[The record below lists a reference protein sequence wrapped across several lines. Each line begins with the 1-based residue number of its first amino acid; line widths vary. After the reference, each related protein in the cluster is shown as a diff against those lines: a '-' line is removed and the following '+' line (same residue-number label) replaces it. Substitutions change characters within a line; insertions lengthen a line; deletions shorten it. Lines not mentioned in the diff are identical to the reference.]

1 LPQYRLRDV
10 NHGGATIAP
19 MQAIDLCGAF
29 ATHLDWMGVAL
40 APVGRRVVAA
50 DTVLE
55 PPVTLG
61 DLDIWEAPA
70 RIGAFTYFAPGGRF
84 ANAEIGRY
92 CSIGPGLQ
100 VGMTR
105 HPLGALTTSPIGYV
119 PDFLNFERHC
129 ALEQEG
135 WRRALPL
142 HGYDLRPRT
151 RIGNDVWIGASAYLK
166 DGITVGDGAVIG
178 AHAVV
183 TRDVPP
189 YAIVGGNPA
198 RVIRMRFADQA
209 IERLLAA
216 RWWRYNLLDVPGLDL
231 SDPLA
236 ALDRIEALSA
246 ADVLRPYD
254 PAPIDLLAEHG
265 RFQAIRARLPRKAA

>member
-1 LPQYRLRDV
+1 
-10 NHGGATIAP
+10 
-19 MQAIDLCGAF
+19 MQAVDLCGAF
-29 ATHLDWMGVAL
+29 ATHLNWMGIAL
-40 APVGRRVVAA
+40 APVGPRVVAA

-61 DLDIWEAPA
+61 DLDLWEAPA
-70 RIGAFTYFAPGGRF
+70 RVGAFTYFAPGGRF
-84 ANAEIGRY
+84 ANAQIGRY

-129 ALEQEG
+129 ALARDG

-189 YAIVGGNPA
+189 YAVVGGNPA
-198 RVIRMRFADQA
+198 RVIRMRFAEPVVA
-209 IERLLAA
+209 RLLAA
-216 RWWRYNLLDVPGLDL
+216 RWWQHNLLDVPGLDL
-231 SDPLA
+231 SEPLA
-236 ALDRIEALSA
+236 ALDRIAALR
-246 ADVLRPYD
+246 ADGSLQPFA
-254 PAPIDLLAEHG
+254 PAPIDLIEEHRRFRAIQTRLA
-265 RFQAIRARLPRKAA
+265 RKAA

>member
-1 LPQYRLRDV
+1 
-10 NHGGATIAP
+10 
-19 MQAIDLCGAF
+19 MQAIDLCGEF

-40 APVGRRVVAA
+40 APAGRRVVAA

-70 RIGAFTYFAPGGRF
+70 RVGAFTYFAPGGRF

-105 HPLGALTTSPIGYV
+105 HPLGALTTSPVGYV

-129 ALEQEG
+129 EMAEDG

-142 HGYDLRPRT
+142 HAYDLRPRT
-151 RIGNDVWIGASAYLK
+151 RIGNDVWIGASVYLK

-189 YAIVGGNPA
+189 YAIMGGNPA
-198 RVIRMRFADQA
+198 RVIRTRFPEPLV
-209 IERLLAA
+209 ERLLVA
-216 RWWRYNLLDVPGLDL
+216 RWWRYNLLGVPGLDL
-231 SDPLA
+231 SDPAA
-236 ALDRIEALSA
+236 ALDLIEGLSA
-246 ADVLRPYD
+246 AGDLQPYD
-254 PAPIDLLAEHG
+254 PAPINLLDERR
-265 RFQAIRARLPRKAA
+265 RFEAIRARLARRAA